1 MGAFVGLAGKALKAV
16 LKIALF
22 CGLAWFLIPFGVWLA
37 TELITGKYLE
47 QVPVMNTVCN
57 ILWYMCYGFAPLTLI
72 QNIIRVIKKDQ
83 SFSWIRL
90 IMNRKEQKGFEA
102 KLGGDAVALKTAK
115 DLSGVVF
122 GKQGGKYATMP
133 ETTDGHVLIVGGA
146 GSGKTAA
153 VAIPTLMSWKERV
166 FAIDIK
172 GELYAKTKKARG
184 EAQIKV
190 FNPTDTTAYG
200 YDPFYMLKNADDISS
215 AARQLAMSIV
225 PLPAD
230 VKDPFWIKRVKD
242 SGWKL

>member
-172 GELYAKTKKARG
+172 GELYAKTKG
-184 EAQIKV
+184 EKR
-190 FNPTDTTAYG
+190 DT
-200 YDPFYMLKNADDISS
+200 
-215 AARQLAMSIV
+215 RQ
-225 PLPAD
+225 D
-230 VKDPFWIKRVKD
+230 
-242 SGWKL
+242 